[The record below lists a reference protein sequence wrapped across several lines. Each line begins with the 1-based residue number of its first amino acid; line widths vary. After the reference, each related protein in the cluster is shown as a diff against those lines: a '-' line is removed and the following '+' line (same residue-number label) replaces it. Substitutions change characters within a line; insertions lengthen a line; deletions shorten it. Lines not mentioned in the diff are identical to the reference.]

1 MDRKIG
7 FVRNAEV
14 GDRMK
19 IKQWCGIALFVLPVV
34 GLFIAGVIM
43 DYRAMIFTVTGI
55 GIGLGWIGAVV
66 WLVDD

>member
-1 MDRKIG
+1 
-7 FVRNAEV
+7 
-14 GDRMK
+14 MK